1 MKLRELLSTFPEI
14 DPEINALADH
24 PGLEAEVKG
33 LTTNSHACQP
43 GDLFIGM
50 PGTRVDG
57 GDFWA
62 SAIAAGAI
70 AAVVSP
76 QAAEKAMG
84 PGGTEGD
91 AGTAAPGQEAGD
103 QGQISTPHSL
113 LIQNSKFKTQNSPAP
128 LILAAR
134 DITQACAHL
143 ATAFY
148 GYPAQ
153 QMKLV
158 GVTGTNGKT
167 TTTHLIEFLL
177 SQAQKPTALFGTLYA
192 RWRNYQ
198 QTAAHTTPF
207 AVELQRQLADARSA
221 GSEYGVMEVS
231 SHALAQGRV
240 LGCPFEVAVF
250 TNLTQ
255 DHLDFHRDMDD
266 YYAAKALLFSPG
278 YLKGRAVINLDDPY
292 GRQLIQQVGQEQVW
306 SYSTHDSSADLWTRD
321 LVYGADGVS
330 GVLHTPQGESGFRS
344 PLVGQ
349 FNLSN
354 LLAAVGAAL
363 HLGLN
368 LEQIVAAL
376 PLFGGVPGRMEQVQI
391 PNQDISVIVD
401 YAHTPD
407 SLENL
412 LRAARPFVKGQM
424 ICVFGCGGD
433 RDRGKRPQMGRIAAN
448 LADQVIVTSDNPRT
462 EDPQRILQ
470 DIVAGILDAE
480 KRLSVSLEVI
490 GDRAEAIQRAIL
502 QARPGDGVLIAG
514 KGHEDYQ
521 ILGTEKIHFD
531 DREQARAAL
540 NSRLT
545 ALM

>member
-1 MKLRELLSTFPEI
+1 MKLRELLTKIPEI
-14 DPEINALADH
+14 AHPSDH
-24 PGLEAEVKG
+24 PALEAEVKR

-76 QAAEKAMG
+76 QAAQKA
-84 PGGTEGD
+84 
-91 AGTAAPGQEAGD
+91 
-103 QGQISTPHSL
+103 S
-113 LIQNSKFKTQNSPAP
+113 SPAP
-128 LILAAR
+128 SPLSPLLLPAP
-134 DITQACAHL
+134 DMTQACAQL

-153 QMKLV
+153 QMKIV

-177 SQAQKPTALFGTLYA
+177 NQAQKPTALLGTLYA

-207 AVELQRQLADARSA
+207 AVELQRQLAEACSA

-231 SHALAQGRV
+231 SHALAQRRV

-255 DHLDFHRDMDD
+255 DHLDFHRDLDD

-278 YLKGRAVINLDDPY
+278 YLKGKAVISQDDPY
-292 GRQLIQQVGQEQVW
+292 GRQLMQQVGQAQVW

-321 LVYGADGVS
+321 LSYGADGVS
-330 GVLHTPQGESGFRS
+330 GILHTPQGERQFRS

-354 LLAAVGAAL
+354 LLAAVGAVL
-363 HLGLN
+363 YLGLE
-368 LEQIVAAL
+368 LDQIVAAL
-376 PLFGGVPGRMEQVQI
+376 PL
-391 PNQDISVIVD
+391 
-401 YAHTPD
+401 
-407 SLENL
+407 
-412 LRAARPFVKGQM
+412 
-424 ICVFGCGGD
+424 
-433 RDRGKRPQMGRIAAN
+433 
-448 LADQVIVTSDNPRT
+448 
-462 EDPQRILQ
+462 
-470 DIVAGILDAE
+470 
-480 KRLSVSLEVI
+480 
-490 GDRAEAIQRAIL
+490 
-502 QARPGDGVLIAG
+502 
-514 KGHEDYQ
+514 
-521 ILGTEKIHFD
+521 
-531 DREQARAAL
+531 
-540 NSRLT
+540 
-545 ALM
+545 